1 MLEVNPSRLAAFESE
16 LHAQGKRLIAG
27 CEELSQIRSA
37 LAQMTQMD
45 QAIAAIR
52 SCTSQME
59 EEYGKL
65 MLLERAAEQIGRM
78 YSDCENRVTVGKLQ
92 PETFVRDWWGD
103 KAAESRRTGSRCFE
117 GEGHRACGDERIL
130 TTCREWGGIQKGS
143 KR

>member
-45 QAIAAIR
+45 QAIAAIC

-78 YSDCENRVTVGKLQ
+78 YSDCENRVTDTCEQENSRLGYGWEAAAGDLRPGLVGGQ
-92 PETFVRDWWGD
+92 SGREPEGWEQV
-103 KAAESRRTGSRCFE
+103 
-117 GEGHRACGDERIL
+117 L
-130 TTCREWGGIQKGS
+130 
-143 KR
+143 